1 MLASDVMNQS
11 IQMWHY
17 LILCHSPSKPLGIQA
32 KRLYPLISLVGNL
45 GPILGGLTMSA
56 VSHAVKQYAS
66 TEETAFQLSLQA
78 LAVCSTVAGVLV
90 CALYAVTM
98 RLHAA
103 EMTAA
108 RVETAHSV
116 DPEAVDTN
124 MAGTTATLSAEPRY
138 STTSDT
144 HDGTATEPCAGGD
157 TTSHSRKHKPALS
170 FSQSLRVLASDPYLR
185 NIATMVLAYGVTMEL
200 TEIIWKSAVK
210 RAFPVKTEYLAFTAS
225 YSTYVGV
232 AAFVMMLL
240 GSGIVDR
247 LGWQAG
253 ALVTP
258 IAVGATALPF
268 FAALIGGDV
277 TTAGALRTVVYAGLV
292 QNVITKAS
300 KYAVFDPVKEM
311 AYIPLDA
318 ASKTRGKAAIDV
330 LGEWWL
336 HMCMRI

>member
-1 MLASDVMNQS
+1 MNQHV
-11 IQMWHY
+11 WVWRH
-17 LILCHSPSKPLGIQA
+17 LILYHSPFKPLGIQA

-90 CALYAVTM
+90 CALYAVIM

-103 EMTAA
+103 EVTAT

-116 DPEAVDTN
+116 GPGAVHTP
-124 MAGTTATLSAEPRY
+124 TATHSAEPPH
-138 STTSDT
+138 STSNAHGGSNTDPS
-144 HDGTATEPCAGGD
+144 AGGD
-157 TTSHSRKHKPALS
+157 TTSQQPAVPPSNSSKRKPALS
-170 FSQSLRVLASDPYLR
+170 FSQSLRVLASNPYLR
-185 NIATMVLAYGVTMEL
+185 NIAIMVLAYGVTMEL

-277 TTAGALRTVVYAGLV
+277 STAGALRTVVYAGLV

-330 LGEWWL
+330 LGRFGYL
-336 HMCMRI
+336 LTCM

>member
-1 MLASDVMNQS
+1 VRHLPV
-11 IQMWHY
+11 
-17 LILCHSPSKPLGIQA
+17 LLRLTSPPRATQA

-45 GPILGGLTMSA
+45 GPILGGLSMSA

-66 TEETAFQLSLQA
+66 TEETAFELSLQA

-90 CALYAVTM
+90 CALYALTM

-108 RVETAHSV
+108 SVETAHTV
-116 DPEAVDTN
+116 GPEAVRTPV
-124 MAGTTATLSAEPRY
+124 AGTTATHSAEPPH
-138 STTSDT
+138 STASNN
-144 HDGTATEPCAGGD
+144 HDGTTPEPCAGGD
-157 TTSHSRKHKPALS
+157 TTPPQPIASPAHSSKHKPTLS
-170 FSQSLRVLASDPYLR
+170 FSQSLRVLGSDPYLR
-185 NIATMVLAYGVTMEL
+185 NIAIMVLAYGVTMEL

-225 YSTYVGV
+225 YSTYVGI

-240 GSGIVDR
+240 RSGIVDR

-277 TTAGALRTVVYAGLV
+277 NTAEALRTVVYAGLV

-330 LGEWWL
+330 LGE
-336 HMCMRI
+336 